1 MLSQG
6 ENRVVGIAGV
16 IEIMPLTIGEAV
28 GPYRIVEQLGQ
39 GGMATVY
46 RAYHPY
52 LERDVA
58 IKVLHAALKSDPSF
72 EERFRREAQI
82 VAKLE
87 HPNIVPVYDYNQHN
101 GEPYLVMKFVE
112 GETLKARM
120 ARQPLTLPETIRI
133 LNAVSAA
140 LSYAHE
146 RDILHR
152 DIKPSNILIDT
163 RGEIYLADFG
173 LARIASAGESTLSK
187 DMLLG
192 TPQYISPE
200 QAQGTTALSAA
211 TDIYSLGVVI
221 YEIIVGRTPYTADT
235 PYAIIHGHIYAPLP
249 LPSKVNPNV
258 PASVERVL
266 LKVLAKDPPDRYPRA
281 VDFAQAFQD
290 AVQKAGV
297 TDFGAGKVHIAPE
310 GIDSKVRGAASG
322 AGVDPKTPFSMPAP
336 NTINIPGVNAG
347 ATQKNVATGKMRPQR
362 RSGGA
367 LIAVL
372 AGVAALILIAA
383 VVIIW
388 GSRGSDNN
396 MAVAETGAAQTGTAL
411 AQMSSLTP
419 TEGTPPPTLSP
430 APTATPVL
438 PPTLPPSWTPIPSR
452 TPAPTSDPA
461 SMPTSALRPTNA
473 RPTRGAVRTAIAG
486 GSAFDPLRSTAEE
499 ARQFIKDN
507 PNDPRGY
514 LVMALLLGASNAANE
529 LAEAADMARQAL
541 TLSRGNLETLTVME
555 TAISALKRVRP
566 SDLADNFHAG
576 VWAYIYDAVSGPAA
590 VPQPAR
596 AEAGEALFRYTSET
610 TNQNG
615 HVSTLKQV
623 TATTNNGYL
632 LSLYAM
638 ALAKAGL
645 KDESLYAL
653 DKALK
658 VPPIFPETSLVQGI
672 ILKAFGDGAGAQ
684 AAFEQASAR
693 LAPPWVR
700 SEAVKHQ

>member
-16 IEIMPLTIGEAV
+16 IETMPLTIGEAV

-87 HPNIVPVYDYNQHN
+87 HPNIVPVYDYNQHH
-101 GEPYLVMKFVE
+101 GESYLVMKFVE

-297 TDFGAGKVHIAPE
+297 SDFGAGKVRIPPE
-310 GIDSKVRGAASG
+310 GIDSKVRGAPS
-322 AGVDPKTPFSMPAP
+322 SIHAP
-336 NTINIPGVNAG
+336 NTINVPGVNAG
-347 ATQKNVATGKMRPQR
+347 ATQKNAATGKMGLQR

-372 AGVAALILIAA
+372 AGASVLILIAA
-383 VVIIW
+383 MVIIL
-388 GSRGSDNN
+388 GSRGSDNS
-396 MAVAETGAAQTGTAL
+396 MTIAETGAAQTGTAL

-419 TEGTPPPTLSP
+419 TEGTPQPTLSP

-438 PPTLPPSWTPIPSR
+438 PPTLPPSWTPVPSR

-461 SMPTSALRPTNA
+461 SAPTSAPRPTNA
-473 RPTRGAVRTAIAG
+473 RATRGAVRTAIAG

-499 ARQFIKDN
+499 AREFIKNN
-507 PNDPRGY
+507 PYDPRGY

-529 LAEAADMARQAL
+529 LSEAAEMARQAL
-541 TLSRGNLETLTVME
+541 TLSRGNLETLIVME
-555 TAISALKRVRP
+555 AAISALKRVRP
-566 SDLADNFHAG
+566 SNLADNFHAG

-590 VPQPAR
+590 APQPVR

-623 TATTNNGYL
+623 IATTNNGYL

-638 ALAKAGL
+638 ALAKTGL

-658 VPPIFPETSLVQGI
+658 VSPVFPETSLVQGI
-672 ILKAFGDGAGAQ
+672 ILKAFGDAAGAQ
-684 AAFEQASAR
+684 SAFEQASAR

-700 SEAVKHQ
+700 NEVVKHQ